1 MIVEKTKFKGLVIL
15 RSKVHRDQRGFFK
28 EIYKNKIFKK
38 NLIFDCLSHSK
49 KNTIRGL
56 HFQRKNS
63 QGKFITVVKGE
74 ILDIAV
80 DLRKRSK
87 TFGKVFK
94 IILSRKNSLGLYIPA
109 GFGHA
114 YYSFENENIIYYKLE
129 NFYKP
134 QFESGIVYNDKKLKI
149 KWPKKKM
156 ILSNKD
162 KRLISFEKFCIL
174 YGGL

>member
-15 RSKVHRDQRGFFK
+15 RSKVHRDQRGLFK

-74 ILDIAV
+74 ILDVAV

-87 TFGKVFK
+87 TFGKHFSIK
-94 IILSRKNSLGLYIPA
+94 IRYNSDFSIFIPEGFAHGFACLSKTCTLYYKCTNYRHKNSETTLRW
-109 GFGHA
+109 
-114 YYSFENENIIYYKLE
+114 
-129 NFYKP
+129 
-134 QFESGIVYNDKKLKI
+134 NDPKLKI
-149 KWPKKKM
+149 NWGIKKP
-156 ILSNKD
+156 ILSKKD
-162 KRLISFEKFCIL
+162 KNGKFFFDIKKNL
-174 YGGL
+174 

>member
-15 RSKVHRDQRGFFK
+15 RSKVHRDQRGLFK

-87 TFGKVFK
+87 TFGKHFSIK
-94 IILSRKNSLGLYIPA
+94 IRHNSDFSIFIPEGFAHGFACLSKTCTLYYKCTNYRHKNSEI
-109 GFGHA
+109 
-114 YYSFENENIIYYKLE
+114 
-129 NFYKP
+129 
-134 QFESGIVYNDKKLKI
+134 GIRFNDETLKI
-149 KWPKKKM
+149 KWPIKNPILSIKDKNNINFKDYKKKYK
-156 ILSNKD
+156 L
-162 KRLISFEKFCIL
+162 
-174 YGGL
+174 